1 MGETSVQTVAPTATL
16 SPVLLQAVPAAA
28 AIPTP
33 TSIALIQ
40 EGDHAGGVV
49 VQDRVMQQ
57 LRWIKKLVFVA
68 IFLALY
74 AIMKKQGPIY
84 MCVCHCVCML
94 ESMNE

>member
-1 MGETSVQTVAPTATL
+1 MGETSIQKVAPTATL
-16 SPVLLQAVPAAA
+16 SPIPLQAVPVVA

-33 TSIALIQ
+33 TPMALIQ
-40 EGDHAGGVV
+40 EGGQAGGVV
-49 VQDRVMQQ
+49 VQDRVMHQ
-57 LRWIKKLVFVA
+57 LRWIEKLVFVA

-84 MCVCHCVCML
+84 ICVCHCVCML